1 MKKSL
6 QALVA
11 GCSILLSISS
21 LPGQQD
27 DPVFRVDVNLV
38 HILATVRGPNGEPIG
53 DLNKNDFS
61 VINGEKEREIV
72 VFERHTNRPLSVA
85 LMVDTSLSTGKERR
99 FEKESAKRFAENLFE
114 TDKTGADRL
123 AVFRFSVFVE
133 LVTRFTNSI
142 KPISK
147 ALSSIAPDSGTSMY
161 DAILLASD
169 QLSRRP
175 GRRVMVIVTD
185 GGDTTS
191 NTSFQKALERAQQVD
206 AVIYGMIVVPIRADA
221 GRNVG
226 GENALKV
233 LSARTG
239 GETFIQYGDVE
250 MHDAFARIL
259 RNLRTQYLIGYYP
272 PERTGGAER
281 FRTVDLKVGLP
292 DATVLARKE
301 YYVPKIR
308 RRQRT
313 NSKISLR
320 PPPKGRV
327 PPRPLKPS
335 PPFEPRG
342 IQDET
347 RQGSNRR
354 PPKGPRG
361 KSQRGRPQTQAGRD
375 SSRPEDTFEEARYL
389 KHLTA
394 NQIPVSI
401 TTWEGDEFASCVE
414 YYDRAF
420 VRLTQDDAANIF
432 VFKKD
437 IKYLQEDTH

>member
-6 QALVA
+6 TAFVA
-11 GCSILLSISS
+11 ACSVLITAAP
-21 LPGQQD
+21 LPAQKDD

-53 DLNKNDFS
+53 DLTKDDFS
-61 VINGEKEREIV
+61 VIDGGKEREIV
-72 VFERHTNRPLSVA
+72 VFERHTDRPLSVA
-85 LMVDTSLSTGKERR
+85 LMVDNSLSTGKERR
-99 FEKESAKRFAENLFE
+99 FEKDAAKRFADDLFE
-114 TDKTGADRL
+114 TDQSGTDRL

-133 LVTRFTNSI
+133 LIAHFTKSI
-142 KPISK
+142 KPIAK
-147 ALSSIAPDSGTSMY
+147 ALGSIAPDSGTSMY

-169 QLSRRP
+169 QLARRS
-175 GRRVMVIVTD
+175 GRRVMVIITD

-272 PERTGGAER
+272 PERTEATER
-281 FRTVDLKVGLP
+281 FRPVDLKVRQP

-301 YYVPKIR
+301 YYVPKTAR
-308 RRQRT
+308 RRG
-313 NSKISLR
+313 SGDKISLR
-320 PPPKGRV
+320 PPPKRPRTAPTV
-327 PPRPLKPS
+327 ETKPPIRTK
-335 PPFEPRG
+335 
-342 IQDET
+342 
-347 RQGSNRR
+347 RQA
-354 PPKGPRG
+354 
-361 KSQRGRPQTQAGRD
+361 Q
-375 SSRPEDTFEEARYL
+375 
-389 KHLTA
+389 
-394 NQIPVSI
+394 
-401 TTWEGDEFASCVE
+401 
-414 YYDRAF
+414 
-420 VRLTQDDAANIF
+420 
-432 VFKKD
+432 
-437 IKYLQEDTH
+437 